1 MSATIQFSC
10 LSFRFV
16 PSAGGLSSDPPVSVG
31 NTRVF
36 RRVSPGPCVSS
47 SSSSPSPSSS
57 SAVVLTGVQAGSGA
71 LQPAVSERRVLFGF
85 ESESSQAGVAS
96 VPVNAVGRAGRPV
109 RTRRGRHGRVDPG
122 RADPVQV
129 ADVVEP
135 RGGHARHG
143 GGAHPGSHGHGGDGV
158 GRGEH
163 GLRREGAHGVEECEV
178 LGGERGR
185 GQALVGPVVVGVGRV
200 HVVVRLHEAAEL
212 GQVAVFAQVH
222 LLVALPLPPLG
233 PAVFKPHL
241 EGDTHCYSRAQAH
254 QVPLSTEPS
263 QNHYRRCARLL

>member
-143 GGAHPGSHGHGGDGV
+143 GGAHPGSH
-158 GRGEH
+158 
-163 GLRREGAHGVEECEV
+163 AHGVEECEV